1 MIAKVLSCKR
11 IAQKGSI
18 ASNGYRTPQVCMLL
32 GQDSWVE
39 HVDNGI
45 RYVQALVTRSFR
57 GRWNGWE
64 ALPNFI
70 LIYQLVET
78 FDFTFRHLFPDT
90 RMTSPNAC
98 FRQETSPKNFE
109 YLVFIVKVKLWW
121 TSMQVGCETTQ

>member
-1 MIAKVLSCKR
+1 MATGLLRSVCYWDRTAGWNMLTTGSGTYRHMSREVL
-11 IAQKGSI
+11 G
-18 ASNGYRTPQVCMLL
+18 
-32 GQDSWVE
+32 
-39 HVDNGI
+39 
-45 RYVQALVTRSFR
+45 

-64 ALPNFI
+64 ALPIFI